1 MLLRKDNF
9 PTITLSTKSFME
21 VESIPIVLHLIEE
34 IPDFKGFIM
43 GCITQGDEALE
54 GHTKAQQFNS
64 LSIPVVV

>member
-1 MLLRKDNF
+1 
-9 PTITLSTKSFME
+9 ME